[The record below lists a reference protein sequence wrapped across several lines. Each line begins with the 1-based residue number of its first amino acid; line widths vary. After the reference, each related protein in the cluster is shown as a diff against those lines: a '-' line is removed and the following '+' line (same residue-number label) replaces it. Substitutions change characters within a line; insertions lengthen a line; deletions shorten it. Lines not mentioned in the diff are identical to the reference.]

1 MGLAAKYY
9 LDQPKYKTWQHG
21 RKPEAEG
28 KGDSPRSPQINCE
41 DMRMLS
47 ARTGDK
53 LRAISEVAR
62 KGKRVKDL
70 RRLMNHPDLWMQAYL
85 NIQGNKGALT
95 RGTDSTTMDGFSPE
109 RAANLVELIRER
121 RYKPKP
127 VRRHS
132 IPTKIAGKMR
142 PLGIPSADDKL
153 VQEVVRMILER
164 IYEPLFK
171 DSSHG
176 FRPKRSCHTALK
188 SMQKGWTGTK
198 WLVDI
203 DIKGYFN
210 NINHEILMELLKKTI
225 EDTQFLNLIRDMLKA
240 GYVEDWQYHETYSG
254 TPQGGI
260 VSPILANIY
269 LHELDEFMGKKKQEF
284 DHGKGRKPST
294 EWDKVTWYLRSYR
307 KRIEALKGD
316 MDPLASIRLEGYKLK
331 LRELS
336 ERQKRLPASD
346 PLDVNY
352 RRLFYVRYADDY
364 LIGII
369 GNKQEAETIFRE
381 IKNFL
386 NTSLKLEISEE
397 KSGIH
402 HAKEG
407 AAFLGYVVQN
417 FSSEKVVKIHRK
429 DTKVVATRRT
439 VKERLQLRIPQRKMS
454 EFCQRKGYGNYEDL
468 QLSARPG
475 WIQVDDEEILLAFN
489 AEMRGI
495 ANYYALAN
503 GAKGGLKRLMYLA
516 KSSFLATLAQKHQ
529 SSISKEN
536 ARLRQGKDIT
546 ILVKT
551 KEGKPKRYAL
561 FTLRNWKPPQPKES
575 KDVDKMPITA
585 HLRFGRSSLEQR
597 LNASVCES
605 CGKEGGYFEV
615 HHVRK
620 LKDLQGKQ
628 WWEQVM
634 SARKRKTLILCN
646 ECHILLHAG
655 KLSKRQ
661 KEF

>member
-1 MGLAAKYY
+1 
-9 LDQPKYKTWQHG
+9 
-21 RKPEAEG
+21 
-28 KGDSPRSPQINCE
+28 
-41 DMRMLS
+41 MRMLS

-62 KGKRVKDL
+62 KGRRVKDL

-95 RGTDSTTMDGFSPE
+95 RGTDNTTMDGYSPE
-109 RAANLVELIRER
+109 RAENLVELIREK
-121 RYKPKP
+121 RYKPNP
-127 VRRHS
+127 VRRVS
-132 IPTKIAGKMR
+132 IPTTVAGKMR

-176 FRPKRSCHTALK
+176 FRPNRSCHPALRP
-188 SMQKGWTGTK
+188 MQRGWTGVK
-198 WLVDI
+198 WFVDI

-210 NINHEILMELLKKTI
+210 NIDHEILMDLLKKRI
-225 EDTQFLNLIRDMLKA
+225 EDIQFLDLIRDMLKA
-240 GYVEDWQYHETYSG
+240 GYVENWQYHKTYSG

-269 LHELDEFMGKKKQEF
+269 LHELDEFMEQKKQEF
-284 DHGKGRKPST
+284 DQGKARRKML
-294 EWDKVTWYLRSYR
+294 EWQNTSFYIIYHRRKVD
-307 KRIEALKGD
+307 ALKGD
-316 MDPLASIRLEGYKLK
+316 LSPKASVRRERHVQRI
-331 LRELS
+331 RELS
-336 ERQKRLPASD
+336 EKQKRLPASD
-346 PLDVNY
+346 PLDPTY

-369 GNKQEAETIFRE
+369 GNKQEAETLFGEVKI
-381 IKNFL
+381 FL
-386 NTSLKLEISEE
+386 NKALKLEISEE

-407 AAFLGYVVQN
+407 TPYLGYVVQN
-417 FSSEKVVKIHRK
+417 RSTEKVLKIHRK

-439 VKERLQLRIPQRKMS
+439 VREILTLRVPDLRMS
-454 EFCQRKGYGNYEDL
+454 EFCQRKGYGNYDSL
-468 QLSARPG
+468 KPSHRPD
-475 WIQVDDEEILLAFN
+475 WAQMDEEEILLAYN
-489 AEMRGI
+489 AEMRGL

-503 GAKGGLKRLMYLA
+503 SAKRELHKLIYMGQR
-516 KSSFLATLAQKHQ
+516 SFLATLANKHN
-529 SSISKEN
+529 SSISQIAKK
-536 ARLRQGKDIT
+536 LRQGSDYVVT
-546 ILVKT
+546 TRT
-551 KEGKPKRYAL
+551 KEGKPKRYTL
-561 FTLRNWKPPQPKES
+561 FKLKNWNPPQPKE
-575 KDVDKMPITA
+575 DVDIPPKTV
-585 HLRFGRSSLEQR
+585 HLRFGRSTLDQR
-597 LNASVCES
+597 LNAQVCES

-615 HHVRK
+615 HHVRR
-620 LKDLQGKQ
+620 LKDLQGKE

-634 SARKRKTLILCN
+634 SYRKRKTMILCN
-646 ECHILLHAG
+646 ECHVLLHTG

>member
-1 MGLAAKYY
+1 MGLAAK
-9 LDQPKYKTWQHG
+9 KTWIGQGIRRGNIVESQTPRG
-21 RKPEAEG
+21 RETVLEA
-28 KGDSPRSPQINCE
+28 PTINCK

-62 KGKRVKDL
+62 KGRRVKDL

-95 RGTDSTTMDGFSPE
+95 RGTEKTTMDGYSPE

-121 RYKPKP
+121 RYKPNP
-127 VRRHS
+127 VRRVN
-132 IPTKIAGKMR
+132 IPTKVAGKMR
-142 PLGIPSADDKL
+142 PLGIPSADDKQ

-164 IYEPLFK
+164 VYEPLLK

-176 FRPKRSCHTALK
+176 FRPKRSCHTALR

-198 WLVDI
+198 WFIDI

-210 NINHEILMELLKKTI
+210 NIDHDVLMKLLEKRI
-225 EDTQFLNLIRDMLKA
+225 EDSQFLDLIRDMLKA
-240 GYVEDWQYHETYSG
+240 GYVEDWQYHKTYSG

-269 LHELDEFMGKKKQEF
+269 LHEFDEFMERKKQEF
-284 DHGKGRKPST
+284 DQGKARRQTRGWLNTTSYKQH
-294 EWDKVTWYLRSYR
+294 YR

-316 MDPLASIRLEGYKLK
+316 PAQDQLIQRYEEK

-336 ERQKRLPASD
+336 EKQKSLDASD
-346 PLDVNY
+346 PLDPDY

-369 GNKQEAETIFRE
+369 DSKQEAETLFRE
-381 IKNFL
+381 ITPFL
-386 NTSLKLEISEE
+386 NTHLKLEISEE

-407 AAFLGYVVQN
+407 TAFLGYVVQN
-417 FSSEKVVKIHRK
+417 YTSEKVVKVHSPIYTR
-429 DTKVVATRRT
+429 VGAATRRT
-439 VKERLQLRIPQRKMS
+439 VRERLQLRIPQQKMS
-454 EFCQRKGYGNYEDL
+454 EFCQRKGYGNYEEFRP
-468 QLSARPG
+468 SARPS
-475 WIQVDDEEILLAFN
+475 WVHMDEAEILLAYN
-489 AEMRGI
+489 AEMRGL
-495 ANYYALAN
+495 ANYYGLAN
-503 GAKGGLKRLMYLA
+503 EAKTGLQKLMYLA
-516 KSSFLATLAQKHQ
+516 KSSFLATRAWKNQ

-536 ARLRQGKDIT
+536 SRLRQGKDLT
-546 ILVKT
+546 VLVKT
-551 KEGKPKRYAL
+551 KEGKPKRYTL
-561 FTLRNWKPPQPKES
+561 FTLRDWKPPQPKE
-575 KDVDKMPITA
+575 DVDKVPSTA
-585 HLRFGRSSLEQR
+585 HLRFGRSTLEQR
-597 LNASVCES
+597 LNANLCES

-620 LKDLQGKQ
+620 LKDLQGKE

-634 SARKRKTLILCN
+634 SYRKRKTMILCV
-646 ECHILLHAG
+646 ECHDLLHAH
-655 KLSKRQ
+655 KLSNRRK
-661 KEF
+661 KF

>member
-1 MGLAAKYY
+1 
-9 LDQPKYKTWQHG
+9 
-21 RKPEAEG
+21 
-28 KGDSPRSPQINCE
+28 
-41 DMRMLS
+41 MLS

-62 KGKRVKDL
+62 KGRRVKDL

-95 RGTDSTTMDGFSPE
+95 RGTDQTTMDGYSPE

-132 IPTKIAGKMR
+132 IPTKVAGKMR

-171 DSSHG
+171 DSAHG
-176 FRPKRSCHTALK
+176 FRPKRSCHTALR

-198 WLVDI
+198 WFIDI

-210 NINHEILMELLKKTI
+210 NINHDILMKLLEKKI
-225 EDTQFLNLIRDMLKA
+225 EDSQFLSLIRDMLEA
-240 GYVEDWQYHETYSG
+240 GYIEDWQYHKTYSG
-254 TPQGGI
+254 TPQGGT

-269 LHELDEFMGKKKQEF
+269 LHEFDEFMEQKKQEF
-284 DHGKGRKPST
+284 DQGKARRQTK
-294 EWDKVTWYLRSYR
+294 EWLKTTAYKTSYR

-316 MDPLASIRLEGYKLK
+316 LTQTHLIQRYEEKI
-331 LRELS
+331 RELS
-336 ERQKRLPASD
+336 EKQKRLDASD
-346 PLDVNY
+346 PLDPDY

-369 GNKQEAETIFRE
+369 GNRQEAEIVFRE
-381 IKNFL
+381 VTTFL
-386 NTSLKLEISEE
+386 DTHLKLEISEE

-407 AAFLGYVVQN
+407 TTFLGYVVQN
-417 FSSEKVVKIHRK
+417 YTSEKLVKVHSPIYTR
-429 DTKVVATRRT
+429 VGAATRRT
-439 VKERLQLRIPQRKMS
+439 VRERLQLRIPQQKMS
-454 EFCQRKGYGNYEDL
+454 EFCQRKGYGNYEAFRP
-468 QLSARPG
+468 SARPS
-475 WIQVDDEEILLAFN
+475 WVQMDDAEILLAYN
-489 AEMRGI
+489 AEMRGL
-495 ANYYALAN
+495 ANYYGLAN
-503 GAKGGLKRLMYLA
+503 DAKTGLNKLMYMA
-516 KSSFLATLAQKHQ
+516 QSSFLATLAQKNQ
-529 SSISKEN
+529 SSISTEN
-536 ARLRQGKDIT
+536 SRLRQDKDLAV
-546 ILVKT
+546 LVKT
-551 KEGKPKRYAL
+551 KEGKPKRYTL
-561 FTLRNWKPPQPKES
+561 FKLRDWKPPQAKE
-575 KDVDKMPITA
+575 DVDKIATTA
-585 HLRFGRSSLEQR
+585 HLRFGRSTLEQR
-597 LNASVCES
+597 LKANLCES

-620 LKDLQGKQ
+620 LKDLQGKE

-634 SARKRKTLILCN
+634 SYRKRKTMVLCI
-646 ECHILLHAG
+646 ECHDLLHAH
-655 KLSKRQ
+655 KLSTRQ
-661 KEF
+661 KKF